1 MTVLYIFCFFS
12 WLPFFDGEIK
22 LYKTISASQLRWP
35 DEDVAY
41 RRVYCTLVFAL
52 QLQTQNPPVLTT
64 SSAVYRLPEPSSS
77 DCCLGLLTEFT
88 SADGRVP
95 YEAVCRR
102 TSKSVGRAAIV
113 FFRRTTDCG
122 TDRWRMLIGP
132 PSHLENGVRH
142 RTTAESTRRWCCCCC
157 CCTLW
162 RRRRDHD
169 CSQRVHRFTSQWS

>member
-102 TSKSVGRAAIV
+102 TSKSVGLAAIV
-113 FFRRTTDCG
+113 FFSKDHRLRHGPLKNANWTAKPLRKRRSPSNNCWVDASM
-122 TDRWRMLIGP
+122 MLLLLLLHFVA
-132 PSHLENGVRH
+132 S
-142 RTTAESTRRWCCCCC
+142 S
-157 CCTLW
+157 
-162 RRRRDHD
+162 
-169 CSQRVHRFTSQWS
+169 SWSWL